1 MTMNRLLVL
10 AVMTALAACSP
21 RGEKLLERAEGSL
34 ARGEYRAAMIDLQN
48 YLSDHPA
55 DARARAQLGI
65 ALLELGDAN
74 GAEAEIRKARELG
87 AGDAELKVPECR
99 LMASR
104 SAFDRILAECRAG
117 TGDAAADGELLI
129 VRGGALLG
137 LARNDEAVEEFR
149 AAVTAQPDRLAA
161 YQGLAVAT
169 LATSGTEAARK
180 VMASAPDSVK
190 DQPRYWTALG
200 GLELRAGDLAAA
212 ERAFATGVERT
223 GKGDPDDLDRL
234 TALAGLTE
242 VQLRQGNA
250 QAAAATS
257 QQLIEAAPKAP
268 LAKILRAQA
277 MAGAGDLAQART
289 LLEEVVSQRPEDV
302 ESRVLLGLVNF
313 QLGNLGQAE
322 MHLANVV
329 SRQPDNVRAQRLL
342 AEIRSRLLTP
352 EEALEALKRSLVK
365 AENDPGLLALASQL
379 SLQGGDREAA
389 LAYLARV
396 AASDAAKTPAGQL
409 ELAGGYL
416 MAGELDRAVELLEAI
431 PQAQDE
437 AGIRRDTLLMTALL
451 RQGKT
456 GEAVTRAEA
465 LVARNPDSIPARN
478 LAGAVYAA
486 AGRTDAAREQ
496 FTAITRLN
504 PDDAGAHISLARL
517 DLVAGKPAD
526 AEQRF
531 QRVLGKDGSNL
542 VATLG
547 MSAAA
552 MARQDAKEAERWLLK
567 AREDHPQSLDARLA
581 LSQFYLGRRD
591 FGEARKVAEEAVKL
605 APEDASAANVLG
617 LAQLGAGDSAAALD
631 SFTRAV
637 RAAPRAYGYSL
648 NKARAHVQRRESG
661 AALDTIDAVLKE
673 SPGLV
678 PALVLGASTS
688 LQFGQVERAAGY
700 IERLRLAAPK
710 SPIVPRLEGDLAMAQ
725 KRYKDAVADYAR
737 AADAARDTPLVVAQ
751 FNAARLA
758 GLPQPQKVLESWLVQ
773 QPQDVP
779 ARIALA
785 EHLNA
790 TGSTDQ
796 AIIEYEAALKVA
808 PGNAALLNNLA
819 VLYQEKGD
827 ARALPTAEQAYSA
840 APKNPAIQD
849 TYAWLLVES
858 GSVDKGLQLLR
869 ESARA
874 LANVPEAQYH
884 LGAALAKKGEAA
896 EARRVLEQVVAG
908 PGPADVK
915 AEARR
920 VLEGLGK

>member
-1 MTMNRLLVL
+1 MFLL
-10 AVMTALAACSP
+10 AVVTALAACSP

-48 YLSDHPA
+48 YLADHPENA
-55 DARARAQLGI
+55 AARAQLGI
-65 ALLELGDAN
+65 ALLELGDMN

-87 AGDAELKVPECR
+87 AADAQLKVPECR
-99 LMASR
+99 LMAGR

-117 TGDAAADGELLI
+117 TGDAASDGELLI

-137 LARNDEAVEEFR
+137 LGRNDEAVEVFQ
-149 AAVTAQPDRLAA
+149 AAVAAQPDRLAA

-169 LATSGTEAARK
+169 LATSGAEAARK
-180 VMASAPDSVK
+180 VMNSAPGSVK

-200 GLELRAGDLAAA
+200 GLELRARDLTAAGK
-212 ERAFATGVERT
+212 AFQTGVDRT
-223 GKGDPDDLDRL
+223 AQGDPDDIDRL

-242 VQLRQGNA
+242 VQLRQGDTK
-250 QAAAATS
+250 AAAATS
-257 QQLIEAAPKAP
+257 QQLLAAAPRAP

-277 MAGAGDLAQART
+277 LAGAGDLGQARA
-289 LLEEVVSQRPEDV
+289 LLEEVVSQWPEDA

-365 AENDPGLLALASQL
+365 ADNDPALLALASQL
-379 SLQGGDREAA
+379 SLQSGDREAA
-389 LAYLARV
+389 LAYLAQV
-396 AASDAAKTPAGQL
+396 GASDVAKTPAGQI

-431 PQAQDE
+431 PEAQDE
-437 AGIRRDTLLMTALL
+437 TGLRRDTLLMTALL

-456 GEAVTRAEA
+456 SEAVARAEA
-465 LVARNPDSIPARN
+465 LVARNPDSIESRN

-486 AGRTDAAREQ
+486 VGRTDQAREQ
-496 FTAITRLN
+496 FEAVARIN
-504 PDDAGAHISLARL
+504 PDDAGAQISLARL
-517 DLVAGKPAD
+517 DLSANKPDD
-526 AEQRF
+526 AAQRF
-531 QRVLGKDGSNL
+531 QKVIDKDATNL
-542 VATLG
+542 IATLG
-547 MSAAA
+547 MAAVSA
-552 MARQDAKEAERWLLK
+552 MKQDAKEAERWLLK
-567 AREDHPQSLDARLA
+567 ARDDHPQSLDTRLA
-581 LSQFYLGRRD
+581 LAQFYLGRRD

-605 APEDASAANVLG
+605 APENAAAANMLG
-617 LAQLGAGDSAAALD
+617 LAQLGAGDSAGALD
-631 SFTRAV
+631 SFSRAV
-637 RAAPRAYGYSL
+637 RLAPRAYGYSL

-661 AALDTIDAVLKE
+661 PALDAIDAVLKE
-673 SPGLV
+673 SPGFV
-678 PALVLGASTS
+678 PALALGASTA

-700 IERLRLAAPK
+700 IERLRLAAPQ

-737 AADAARDTPLVVAQ
+737 AADASADTALVVAQ

-758 GLPQPQKVLESWLVQ
+758 GQSNPQKVLESWLLQ

-779 ARIALA
+779 VRIALA
-785 EHLNA
+785 EYLGTTGA
-790 TGSTDQ
+790 TDR
-796 AIIEYEAALKVA
+796 AIAEYESALKA
-808 PGNAALLNNLA
+808 SPGSAVLLNNLA
-819 VLYQEKGD
+819 VQYQQKGD
-827 ARALPTAEQAYSA
+827 SRALATAEQAYSA
-840 APKNPAIQD
+840 APNIPAIQD
-849 TYAWLLVES
+849 TYGWLLVET
-858 GSVDKGLQLLR
+858 GNLDKGLPLLR
-869 ESARA
+869 SSAKA

-884 LGAALAKKGEAA
+884 LGAALAKKGETA
-896 EARRVLEQVVAG
+896 EARRLLEQVIAG
-908 PGPADVK
+908 PAPDELK

-920 VLEGLGK
+920 VLGTLKN